1 MEKASVTTVA
11 LLLPL
16 LTGCGYTLGYRAPPG
31 VATVAVPT
39 FDNQTFP
46 LRREIEYELTAALR
60 REIQTRTGLVLV
72 DQKDGPDMAVFG
84 TLKHFRERVV
94 AEGRLDEKTEST
106 IFLNVELVIE
116 DYRNRTVRRQ
126 QVEDS
131 EPVTI
136 QEGETIE
143 DARARAVASL
153 AGRMVTAVEHWGP

>member
-1 MEKASVTTVA
+1 
-11 LLLPL
+11 
-16 LTGCGYTLGYRAPPG
+16 
-31 VATVAVPT
+31 
-39 FDNQTFP
+39 
-46 LRREIEYELTAALR
+46 
-60 REIQTRTGLVLV
+60 
-72 DQKDGPDMAVFG
+72 
-84 TLKHFRERVV
+84 
-94 AEGRLDEKTEST
+94 
-106 IFLNVELVIE
+106 VELVIE